1 MTILSHGNGNQVRA
15 HIRTLYTEL
24 SILTLYCSYITTPT
38 CRMETYNDISM
49 YTYIHLC
56 EYLFILI

>member
-1 MTILSHGNGNQVRA
+1 MTILSHGNRNQVRA
-15 HIRTLYTEL
+15 HISTPHTAL
-24 SILTLYCSYITTPT
+24 SIITLYCSYITTPT

-56 EYLFILI
+56 EYLFI